1 MIYKKII
8 RIILAVVY
16 GLPICILIISIR
28 KFLLIRFQ
36 SVMSERIGHFTTN
49 IDLYLCEK
57 KFNINRPKIRNY
69 IDIFCLQKKISN
81 NFLVKK
87 WSEKITIVHYS
98 LVIPIIDCL
107 KFFKQFHY
115 HEIKNNTNSDRDVH
129 NLLDK
134 TEPFIEFTD
143 KEKKKGFDALSEFG
157 IFENTK
163 FASIII
169 RDSSYFANTFGNHI
183 YDYRKIKN
191 YNIETFYPAI
201 KFLLKEGYRV
211 VIMGSD
217 QSQKINFKDNSIFD
231 YSNSKIRSD
240 FLDIFIISRCK
251 FFIRTSG
258 LGGVAVLF
266 RKPVL
271 HLNAHLGLF
280 TTSTKKNLLLPKN
293 FYSKNDKRKLFLS
306 EIFDKGFAFD
316 YDEYSLKKENIL
328 LEESSEDVLNAT
340 KEIYEIVENKREY
353 SETEK
358 KIKKSF
364 KKFYLDKVKSCG
376 LSELHGE
383 FFANVSIDFLKKRS
397 KEFQL
402 IDKN

>member
-1 MIYKKII
+1 
-8 RIILAVVY
+8 
-16 GLPICILIISIR
+16 
-28 KFLLIRFQ
+28 
-36 SVMSERIGHFTTN
+36 
-49 IDLYLCEK
+49 
-57 KFNINRPKIRNY
+57 
-69 IDIFCLQKKISN
+69 
-81 NFLVKK
+81 
-87 WSEKITIVHYS
+87 
-98 LVIPIIDCL
+98 
-107 KFFKQFHY
+107 
-115 HEIKNNTNSDRDVH
+115 
-129 NLLDK
+129 
-134 TEPFIEFTD
+134 
-143 KEKKKGFDALSEFG
+143 
-157 IFENTK
+157 
-163 FASIII
+163 
-169 RDSSYFANTFGNHI
+169 
-183 YDYRKIKN
+183 
-191 YNIETFYPAI
+191 
-201 KFLLKEGYRV
+201 
-211 VIMGSD
+211 MGSD

-358 KIKKSF
+358 KIQKSF

>member
-358 KIKKSF
+358 KIQKSF

>member
-8 RIILAVVY
+8 RIIFAIVY
-16 GLPICILIISIR
+16 GLPIFILIISIR

-57 KFNINRPKIRNY
+57 KFNINRPKIKNY

-81 NFLVKK
+81 NFLAKK
-87 WSEKITIVHYS
+87 WSEKITIIHYI

-143 KEKKKGFDALSEFG
+143 KEKKRGFDALSEFG
-157 IFENTK
+157 ICQNTK
-163 FASIII
+163 FVSIII
-169 RDSSYFANTFGNHI
+169 RDSSYFAKQFKNN

-201 KFLLKEGYRV
+201 KFLIKEGYKV
-211 VIMGSD
+211 IIMGSD
-217 QSQKINFKDNSIFD
+217 QSQKINFKDDSIFD

-293 FYSKNDKRKLFLS
+293 FYSKKDKRKLYLS

-316 YDEYSLKKENIL
+316 YDEYTLKKENIL
-328 LEESSEDVLNAT
+328 LEESSGDILNAT

-358 KIKKSF
+358 KLQKSF

-376 LSELHGE
+376 LSKLHGE
-383 FFANVSIDFLKKRS
+383 FFAEVSIDFLKKRS
-397 KEFQL
+397 KEFQM